1 MELQRLPGERVCDN
15 QQISMQGL
23 SAKGL
28 KGLGGLRGQPGGPG
42 LEARPIDRIAH
53 ERMADMGEMDPDLMG
68 PAGLELAGQKTR
80 DGLAVGAGISLE
92 HLPVGHRLAAV
103 RAYRPLVAGMGM

>member
-15 QQISMQGL
+15 EQISMQGL

-28 KGLGGLRGQPGGPG
+28 KGWGGLRGQPGGPG

-53 ERMADMGEMDPDLMG
+53 ERMADMGQMHPDLVG
-68 PAGLELAGQKTR
+68 AAGLELAEQKAG
-80 DGLAVGAGISLE
+80 DGLPVGAGITLE

-103 RAYRPLVAGMGM
+103 RAYRLL